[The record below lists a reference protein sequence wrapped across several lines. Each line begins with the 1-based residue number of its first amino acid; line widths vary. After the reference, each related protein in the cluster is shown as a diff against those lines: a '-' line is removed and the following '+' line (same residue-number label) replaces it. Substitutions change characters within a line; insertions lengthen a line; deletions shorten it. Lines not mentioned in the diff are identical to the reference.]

1 MRPDDQDR
9 LPLVPRKLPLVM
21 FHGTSDT
28 TVPISSGR
36 EARDALL
43 KAGFPVEFHDLMGFE
58 HNSLYTRGEA
68 ITRPVWESLKG
79 HALDEDPRYQVYS
92 YQKQ

>member
-1 MRPDDQDR
+1 
-9 LPLVPRKLPLVM
+9 VPRKLPLVL

-58 HNSLYTRGEA
+58 HNTLYTRGSVIA
-68 ITRPVWESLKG
+68 PQVWAFLKS